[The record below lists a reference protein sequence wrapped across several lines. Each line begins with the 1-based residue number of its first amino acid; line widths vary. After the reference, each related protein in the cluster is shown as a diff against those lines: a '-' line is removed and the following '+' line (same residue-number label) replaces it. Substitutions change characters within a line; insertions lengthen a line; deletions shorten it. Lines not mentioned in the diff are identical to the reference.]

1 MLIPRGLLAADP
13 FRMPVEEVDVLVV
26 GSGVAGLSAALA
38 VPAGRTVLL
47 ASKDRL
53 GHSATRYAQG
63 GIAAV
68 LDPEGWAGDSVAEH
82 VADTLAAG
90 AGLCDPVAVLT
101 LVEEGANA
109 IADLR
114 KLGVGFD
121 TDPSGPGELA
131 RTREGGHSRSRVV
144 HAGGDATGAELE
156 RALTE
161 AVRAIPSVRAAEHA
175 FLVDLLTTDGRVTGA
190 LLWADGG
197 PRLVRAGAVVL
208 ASGGAGQL
216 FADTTNPPLST
227 GDGIAAAL
235 GAGAVLADLEFVQ
248 FHPTALHVE
257 GDADRPGDHP
267 GGPPK
272 PSDFPGDH
280 PGGPP
285 EPPRPLISEAMRGEG
300 AVLRDGDG
308 SPVMAGVHP
317 LGDLAPRDVVTRA
330 MAARMA
336 ATGARHL
343 WLDAT
348 SIPAEHLE
356 RRFPTILARCRAG
369 GIDPSRQPIPV
380 SPAAHHL
387 MGGVVTDLDGRTSLP
402 GLFAVGEAACTG
414 VHGANRLASNSLLE
428 GVVFAARIGNA
439 LAEDPKLEAPW
450 PGGSGDWSDG
460 ARVGGRGAVDNP
472 AQLHHGVGYAPPPGD
487 PATAGRGAA
496 RPGAGGSGA
505 SVVRG
510 PGRPGPRGPGGLPA
524 AGAGRGGCGARAG
537 PGGAGPGGGLGR
549 PRRGP
554 GGRGGLGGP
563 AGGPGLGGRR
573 RGVLG
578 GRGGLVGPLDLLLEG
593 ADPLLEPGDLVPA
606 GHAEDAELALDL
618 PLDQAAHDLAVL
630 LGPAHQIL
638 GDPSNLGR
646 LNLALLGEQ
655 GRDPLGLGPGQ
666 VAEARQRL

>member
-13 FRMPVEEVDVLVV
+13 SRMPVEEADVLVV

-38 VPAGRTVLL
+38 VPVSRTVLL
-47 ASKDRL
+47 ATKDRL

-68 LDPEGWAGDSVAEH
+68 LDPEGPGEPRGGAPVGWVGDSVAEH

-90 AGLCDPVAVLT
+90 AGLCDPVAVRT
-101 LVEEGANA
+101 LVEEGATA

-114 KLGVGFD
+114 ELGVGFD
-121 TDPSGPGELA
+121 TEPSGPGELA

-161 AVRAIPSVRAAEHA
+161 AVRASPSVRAAEHA

-197 PRLVRAGAVVL
+197 PRLVRADAVVL

-235 GAGAVLADLEFVQ
+235 RAGAVLADLEFVQ
-248 FHPTALHVE
+248 FHPTALHVD
-257 GDADRPGDHP
+257 GGPDRPGDHP
-267 GGPPK
+267 GRASQSTGAPL
-272 PSDFPGDH
+272 SGFPG
-280 PGGPP
+280 PLQP

-308 SPVMAGVHP
+308 TPVMAGVHP

-330 MAARMA
+330 VAARMA

-356 RRFPTILARCRAG
+356 RRFPTILACCRAA

-380 SPAAHHL
+380 SPAAHYL
-387 MGGVVTDLDGRTSLP
+387 MGGVVADLDGRTSLA

-439 LAEDPKLEAPW
+439 LAEDPKVEAPW
-450 PGGSGDWSDG
+450 SGG
-460 ARVGGRGAVDNP
+460 AEVVDNP
-472 AQLHHGVGYAPPPGD
+472 AQLHPGVGYAPPPGD
-487 PATAGRGAA
+487 PATAGPDAA
-496 RPGAGGSGA
+496 RPRAGEPLTAGDPLEVRDRVRRVMTDRVG
-505 SVVRG
+505 VVR
-510 PGRPGPRGPGGLPA
+510 
-524 AGAGRGGCGARAG
+524 AGAGLAGARAVRGRLAVDLRDPG
-537 PGGAGPGGGLGR
+537 PAGFETANLVQVGLAVTELAVRREESRGGHWRSDHPAPVEAWRVRQTLTRAPDGGLGT
-549 PRRGP
+549 
-554 GGRGGLGGP
+554 GL
-563 AGGPGLGGRR
+563 LS
-573 RGVLG
+573 
-578 GRGGLVGPLDLLLEG
+578 
-593 ADPLLEPGDLVPA
+593 VPT
-606 GHAEDAELALDL
+606 AEE
-618 PLDQAAHDLAVL
+618 AH
-630 LGPAHQIL
+630 
-638 GDPSNLGR
+638 R
-646 LNLALLGEQ
+646 
-655 GRDPLGLGPGQ
+655 
-666 VAEARQRL
+666 